1 MLEFLLKGTDSYSEP
16 IIRFWGFLL
25 FLFYGSL
32 IINFYWNGDFNL
44 TTGNLEARLPE
55 INLILHTLIGG
66 IFFFFPLNRRLMGF
80 LSTFLTMIVF
90 LCVIYIHRETT
101 ERLLL
106 SLLFV
111 SLVFVLPSLSILAQN
126 SEEKRNLFEDI

>member
-1 MLEFLLKGTDSYSEP
+1 MMLEFLLKGTDRYSEP

-25 FLFYGSL
+25 FLFYGSFMVNL
-32 IINFYWNGDFNL
+32 YWHGDFNL

-66 IFFFFPLNRRLMGF
+66 IFFFLPLNRRLMGL

-90 LCVIYIHRETT
+90 LCLIYIHRETT

-111 SLVFVLPSLSILAQN
+111 SLVFVLPSLSILA
-126 SEEKRNLFEDI
+126 SSFRRKTSSV